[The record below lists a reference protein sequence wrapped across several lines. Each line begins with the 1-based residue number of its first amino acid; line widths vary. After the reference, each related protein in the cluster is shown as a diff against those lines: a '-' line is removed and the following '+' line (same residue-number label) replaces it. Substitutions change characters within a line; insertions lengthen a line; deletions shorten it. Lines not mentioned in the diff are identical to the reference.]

1 MAALSKFNFNNCTLK
16 GLQIVKGLLL
26 AFVQISKV
34 GTAQKTAL
42 TPFVNRT
49 VLCDT
54 QSFKIIGLHCGKL
67 LKRTLGT
74 GTDDNQTTL
83 YITSM
88 SQKILKNRPDSTFSG

>member
-1 MAALSKFNFNNCTLK
+1 MAAALSKFNFNNCTLK
-16 GLQIVKGLLL
+16 GLQIVTGLLS

-67 LKRTLGT
+67 LERTLGT
-74 GTDDNQTTL
+74 GTDDTTKRQF
-83 YITSM
+83 I
-88 SQKILKNRPDSTFSG
+88 QQVCPPKK

>member
-1 MAALSKFNFNNCTLK
+1 MALSKFNFNNCTLK
-16 GLQIVKGLLL
+16 GLQIVTGLLL

-83 YITSM
+83 YLTSM
-88 SQKILKNRPDSTFSG
+88 SPKN